1 MHENLMAERVTQYY
15 SSTLTQAGSGL
26 ENRTDQEKIM
36 EKLLEKM
43 GFVRSEIDALEP
55 EIEKFL
61 SSQKEFENI
70 KKDIKTIKVSLILLV
85 FMVALSM
92 VS

>member
-1 MHENLMAERVTQYY
+1 MAERVTQYY
-15 SSTLTQAGSGL
+15 SSPLTQAGSGL

-55 EIEKFL
+55 EIENFL

-85 FMVALSM
+85 FMIALSM